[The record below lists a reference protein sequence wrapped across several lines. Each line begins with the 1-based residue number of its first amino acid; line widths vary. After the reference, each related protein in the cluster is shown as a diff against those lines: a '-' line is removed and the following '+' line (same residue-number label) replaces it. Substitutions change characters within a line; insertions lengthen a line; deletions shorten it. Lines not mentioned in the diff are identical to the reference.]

1 MEIFRLTFSPI
12 EVNTFI
18 VSDNTGECA
27 IIDCGCYNRK
37 EFEKLTRYLGENNLK
52 PVFLL
57 NTHCHL
63 DHVFGNNYM
72 LEEYN
77 LRSWYHMEEEMNRKN
92 AVNYALFFGL
102 TMDQPPEP
110 GGFLIDNQEIS
121 FGTTKLK
128 AIHVPG
134 HTAGSLAFYS
144 QDEKVVFT
152 GDALFAGSIGRTDLP
167 GGDYAT
173 LIKSIT
179 GRLFSL
185 PPETVVWP
193 GHGDKTTIGA
203 EIKSNP
209 YFN

>member
-1 MEIFRLTFSPI
+1 M
-12 EVNTFI
+12 
-18 VSDNTGECA
+18 VSYGGGDEQEECGELC
-27 IIDCGCYNRK
+27 
-37 EFEKLTRYLGENNLK
+37 T
-52 PVFLL
+52 
-57 NTHCHL
+57 
-63 DHVFGNNYM
+63 
-72 LEEYN
+72 
-77 LRSWYHMEEEMNRKN
+77 
-92 AVNYALFFGL
+92 FFGL

-179 GRLFSL
+179 GRLFLSL
-185 PPETVVWP
+185 LKRWSGRVMETRQL
-193 GHGDKTTIGA
+193 
-203 EIKSNP
+203 
-209 YFN
+209 

>member
-18 VSDNTGECA
+18 LSDNTAECA
-27 IIDCGCYNRK
+27 IIDCGCYSRD
-37 EFEKLTRYLGENNLK
+37 EFEKLSKYIEKNNLK
-52 PVFLL
+52 PVLLL

-72 LEEYN
+72 LEKYN
-77 LRSWYHMEEEMNRKN
+77 LRPWCHMEEEMNRKN

-110 GGFLIDNQEIS
+110 GGFLIDDQEIS
-121 FGTTKLK
+121 FGTTNLK

-167 GGDYAT
+167 GGDYET

-193 GHGDKTTIGA
+193 GHGDKTTIDT

-209 YFN
+209 YFT